1 MNSLIKDISVKHSLG
16 KVLFLCFHIFWLQAG
31 DFDYNI
37 QVDKPQPYMKEG
49 TLVTVTLKQ
58 TNHDIVLLFDFDLLK
73 SADYT
78 FQRVDIQEVDT
89 YHAAEISYTYLV
101 YPLKVG
107 KIDVGF
113 SLTQKATTD
122 ESVAYSFSGDRDN
135 VKGLVTTN
143 THIDLSPL
151 VLDVKPIPSGT
162 ALVGDFTLDYQVNIH
177 DAEAFEPLPMQ
188 IRIKGKGYPP
198 ILETLY
204 PQEGNFT
211 QFTET
216 PFVQSIST
224 TQGTVNTVTYAMAFS
239 AEKSFTL
246 PPLVIKAFNPL
257 TAKSY
262 ELLVPAQTF
271 NVQASDSSK
280 LLDKVDNPAPF
291 KIDWSWLETFLSYLV
306 VFVAGYLTALSL
318 KWQKK
323 TKQEAE
329 PLKEKIQN
337 ASTHKQ
343 LLQILLSQDKKYF
356 TGSIQKLENTLYAD
370 ENTPLKHLKKE
381 ALESIQ

>member
-1 MNSLIKDISVKHSLG
+1 MNSSIKDISVKRSLG

-37 QVDKPQPYMKEG
+37 QVNKPQPYMKEG
-49 TLVTVTLKQ
+49 TLVTINLKQ

-73 SADYT
+73 SANYT
-78 FQRVDIQEVDT
+78 FQRVDIQEVDA

-107 KIDVGF
+107 KLDVGF

-151 VLDVKPIPSGT
+151 ALDVKPIPLET
-162 ALVGDFTLDYQVNIH
+162 KLVGDFSLDYQVKKH
-177 DAEAFEPLPMQ
+177 EGEAFEPLPMQ

-204 PQEGNFT
+204 PKEGNFT

-224 TQGTVNTVTYAMAFS
+224 TQGTVNTVTYAMALS
-239 AEKSFTL
+239 AEKIFTL

-257 TAKSY
+257 TEKSY
-262 ELLVPAQTF
+262 ELLVPKQTF
-271 NVQASDSSK
+271 NVHPADSSK

-291 KIDWSWLETFLSYLV
+291 LLDWSWLETFLAYLV
-306 VFVAGYLTALSL
+306 VFVAGYLSALSW

-323 TKQEAE
+323 TKRAAE
-329 PLKEKIQN
+329 PLKEKIQS

-356 TGSIQKLENTLYAD
+356 TRSIQKLESTLYAN
-370 ENTPLKHLKKE
+370 ENIPLKQIKKE
-381 ALESIQ
+381 ALENIQ